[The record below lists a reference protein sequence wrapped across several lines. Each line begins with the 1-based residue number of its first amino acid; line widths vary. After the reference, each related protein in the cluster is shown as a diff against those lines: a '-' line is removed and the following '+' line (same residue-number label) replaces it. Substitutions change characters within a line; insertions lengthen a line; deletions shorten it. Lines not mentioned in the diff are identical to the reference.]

1 MTQAIRDHKK
11 LILTL
16 LSGALL
22 LILAVV
28 YIFPFFHMFS
38 TSLKTFAEANM
49 MPPRLLPEEPQFQN
63 YAEAWDSMNVL
74 HYLKNSVIITGCTII
89 GQMFVCVPAAYAFAK
104 KQFRLKKVLMPA
116 LLFDL
121 LVPAQIVFL
130 PIYVIVSNAGL
141 LNTYRS
147 LVLPFLYSA
156 FTIFFLT

>member
-49 MPPRLLPEEPQFQN
+49 MPPKLLPEEPQFQN

-74 HYLKNSVIITGCTII
+74 HYLKNSVIITGCHHPS
-89 GQMFVCVPAAYAFAK
+89 GRCLSACPPPMPLPRSSSGSK
-104 KQFRLKKVLMPA
+104 K
-116 LLFDL
+116 
-121 LVPAQIVFL
+121 
-130 PIYVIVSNAGL
+130 S
-141 LNTYRS
+141 
-147 LVLPFLYSA
+147 
-156 FTIFFLT
+156 